1 MKSQR
6 VDFRIYLITDR
17 HQARGGDLLKTL
29 IEALDAGIGAV
40 QLREKDLGGR
50 ELLELA
56 VKIKRLTERY
66 RARLF
71 INDRADVAL
80 ASGADGI
87 HLGEASI
94 PVETAKKI
102 CKGMLVGCSTHS
114 LEGAKRAEKGGADF
128 ITFGP
133 VFETPSKAQYG
144 PSLGI
149 EKLHEVVSAVNIPV
163 FAIGGIK
170 AENLAGVMTEGG
182 PYGVALIS
190 GIIAA
195 PSPGEAAKKYL
206 EKVPANKYEGEM

>member
-17 HQARGGDLLKTL
+17 HQARGGDLLPTL
-29 IEALDAGIGAV
+29 NEALGSGIGAV
-40 QLREKDLGGR
+40 QLREKDMGGR

-56 VKIKRLTERY
+56 LKIKILTERY
-66 RARLF
+66 GARLF
-71 INDRADVAL
+71 INDRIDVAL

-94 PVETAKKI
+94 PVESAKKI
-102 CKGMLVGCSTHS
+102 CKGILVGCSTHS
-114 LEGAKRAEKGGADF
+114 LEGAKRAEGGGADF

-144 PSLGI
+144 PPLGI
-149 EKLHEVVSAVNIPV
+149 KKLLEVVSAVNIPV

-170 AENLAGVMTEGG
+170 ADNLARVMTEGG
-182 PYGVALIS
+182 PHGVALIS

-206 EKVPANKYEGEM
+206 EKIPAGK